1 MTKDKD
7 LETSEDAFSDA
18 ATYRIVV
25 KGTVPEGWSE
35 RLAGMKVSAIDSI
48 DGDERTTL
56 VGQVLD
62 QSELNGLLETLY
74 SLHLPIIGVNIDEKG
89 C

>member
-7 LETSEDAFSDA
+7 LETSEDAFSGP

-35 RLAGMKVSAIDSI
+35 RLAGMKVSTIDSMA
-48 DGDERTTL
+48 GDERATL
-56 VGQVLD
+56 EGQVRD
-62 QSELNGLLETLY
+62 QAELNGLLETLY
-74 SLHLPIIGVNIDEKG
+74 SLHLPIISVNKDETG